1 MTMHA
6 SPTIPSQSSHGTA
19 GRIGGIVLTLL
30 MIGVFVV
37 MWAGLAGAAL
47 ADGRFLTDFWA
58 WITALPLIPAVVAWI
73 LLLPIAVGAW
83 AWTASLEPVVM
94 GLVVIGLA
102 AWTGV
107 ALAGTMKSLRGR

>member
-1 MTMHA
+1 MTAHA
-6 SPTIPSQSSHGTA
+6 SPTVPSHTSHGSL
-19 GRIGGIVLTLL
+19 GRIGGIVLSLL
-30 MIGVFVV
+30 LIGVFVV
-37 MWAGLAGAAL
+37 LWAGLAGATL

-58 WITALPLIPAVVAWI
+58 WITGLPLIPAVVAWI

-83 AWTASLEPVVM
+83 AWTASLDPVVM